1 MDERLKTRLVGYGA
15 MGLLLLSLGLTLAGY
30 PPLLLVITYG
40 VGAALYVMYLVRRSR
55 AERQ

>member
-1 MDERLKTRLVGYGA
+1 MDAKLKTRLIGYGA
-15 MGLLLLSLGLTLAGY
+15 MGLLLLSLGMTLAGY
-30 PPLLLVITYG
+30 PPVMLFLSYG